1 MKEEIEFRLFYY
13 RIIEDKISDK
23 CDSILSRRDARDI
36 RFDASQYEHDG
47 FWFWTVRV
55 SFSVSSRPRQ
65 VDLKLIYTVCQA
77 VNCATQE

>member
-1 MKEEIEFRLFYY
+1 MIPYFRG
-13 RIIEDKISDK
+13 ENAECVSD
-23 CDSILSRRDARDI
+23 IW
-36 RFDASQYEHDG
+36 FDASQYEHDG